1 MDFKKKLTLFIV
13 LFSAL
18 GFCQVDA
25 RFARI
30 DSLLTYLT
38 TNNKF
43 MGALTIREGDNVFFN
58 KGYGFADVSKNL
70 KATRLTKYK
79 IGSITKTF
87 TAVITLQLIEEKKL
101 TLQTKLN
108 RFYPKIKNAEKITI
122 SDLLYQRTGIIDYI
136 NADST
141 MIKKTYEVNSKKDM
155 LARIASYEP
164 LFEPGSKFE
173 YSNSNYY
180 LLGCIIEEVTK
191 KSYADNL
198 NERIIAKI
206 NLKNTYYK
214 PSKIETA
221 FNESY
226 SYMFDGTK
234 WEEIPE
240 WDNNMAFAA
249 GAITS
254 TPADLT
260 RFMRALFKGDLIS
273 NKSLELMKTLKDSY
287 GMALVQFPFGQRK
300 FFGHTGGIENFRA
313 VVGYNPEDELGVS
326 LIVNGDNFNRNE
338 IMIGILSIYYKVP
351 YPFPTFTK
359 LEQSQLLKYIG
370 NYSSKEL
377 PLKIVVAEKNGEL
390 TAQATGQPSFPLTY
404 VKDTIFV
411 FQTAGIEITF
421 TENGFVLK
429 QGGAKFTY
437 TKD

>member
-1 MDFKKKLTLFIV
+1 MKNFIGALLLFLSSLAI
-13 LFSAL
+13 
-18 GFCQVDA
+18 GQQDA
-25 RFARI
+25 RYAKI
-30 DSLLTYLT
+30 DSLLTYLNK
-38 TNNKF
+38 NNKF

-58 KGYGFADVSKNL
+58 KGYGFADVSKNRE
-70 KATRLTKYK
+70 ASRLTKYK
-79 IGSITKTF
+79 IGSVTKTF
-87 TAVITLQLIEEKKL
+87 TAVIVLQLIEEKKL
-101 TLQTKLN
+101 SLQTKLN

-141 MIKKTYEVNSKKDM
+141 MVKKVFEVNTKKDM

-164 LFEPGSKFE
+164 LFDPGSKFE

-191 KSYADNL
+191 KPYADNL
-198 NERIIAKI
+198 NERIVSKI

-214 PSKIETA
+214 TSKIETS

-226 SYMFDGTK
+226 SYIFDGTK

-260 RFMRALFKGDLIS
+260 RFMRALFKDELIS
-273 NKSLELMKTLKDSY
+273 KKSLDVMKTLKDSY

-300 FFGHTGGIENFRA
+300 FYGHTGGIENFRA
-313 VVGYNPEDELGVS
+313 VVGYNPEDELGIS

-351 YPFPTFTK
+351 YPFPTFAK
-359 LEQSQLLKYIG
+359 IDPDQLIKYTG

-377 PLKIVVAEKNGEL
+377 PLKIVVTEKNGEL
-390 TAQATGQPSFPLTY
+390 IAQATGQPSFPLTY
-404 VKDTIFV
+404 VKDTVFV